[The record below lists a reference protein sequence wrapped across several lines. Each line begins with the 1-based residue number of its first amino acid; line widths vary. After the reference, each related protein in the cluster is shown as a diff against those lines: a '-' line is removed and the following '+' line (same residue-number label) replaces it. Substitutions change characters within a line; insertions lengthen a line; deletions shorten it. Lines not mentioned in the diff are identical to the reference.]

1 MWRRA
6 RGQDTV
12 KLIPRKPVN
21 ADDNVGR
28 GMDLA
33 LVTLLFLAIGYGLDR
48 WLGTRPVFMIVLV
61 VFALVG
67 QFISMWYR
75 YDASMTVLETQR
87 AAGGHEHQVQQH
99 AQAQRR
105 LDNAT
110 FDNASFDNA
119 ALDQVRGQA
128 S

>member
-1 MWRRA
+1 
-6 RGQDTV
+6 V

-33 LVTLLFLAIGYGLDR
+33 LVTLLFLGIGYGLDR
-48 WLGTRPVFMIVLV
+48 WLGTQPVFMIGLV

-67 QFISMWYR
+67 QSISMWYR
-75 YDASMTVLETQR
+75 YNASMTILEEQR
-87 AAGGHEHQVQQH
+87 AAAGHQHQVQQQ

-105 LDNAT
+105 LDKASTET
-110 FDNASFDNA
+110 FEQMN
-119 ALDQVRGQA
+119 GQP